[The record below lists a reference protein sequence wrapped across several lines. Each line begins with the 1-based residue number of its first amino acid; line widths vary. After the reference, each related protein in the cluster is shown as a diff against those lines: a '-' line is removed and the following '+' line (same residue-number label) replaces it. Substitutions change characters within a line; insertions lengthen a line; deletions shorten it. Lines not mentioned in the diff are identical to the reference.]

1 MSELALPLT
10 ETVYYRPDKE
20 MDAYL
25 NKRPGKD
32 AGYDVYAL
40 HDMWFF
46 PFQTKTIETNSHF
59 HIPEG
64 HFGRITCRSGHAKR
78 GWLTHSGTI
87 DRGYT
92 GNIGVTQTNLS
103 LLPRKIKKGERIG
116 QIIFIPFTA
125 VNMIEMDNIE
135 SYELYV
141 RMDSKSDRGKNAYNS
156 SGKY

>member
-10 ETVYYRPDKE
+10 DTVFYRPNKQME
-20 MDAYL
+20 AYL
-25 NKRPGKD
+25 NKRPGRD
-32 AGYDVYAL
+32 AGYDLYAL
-40 HDMWFF
+40 EDMWFL
-46 PFQTKTIETNSHF
+46 PFQTRTIQTNSHI

-103 LLPRKIKKGERIG
+103 LLPRRIRKGERIG

-125 VNMIEMDNIE
+125 VNMMETTD
-135 SYELYV
+135 YEDFQHQV
-141 RMDSKSDRGKNAYNS
+141 TEDSQSDRGNKAYNS